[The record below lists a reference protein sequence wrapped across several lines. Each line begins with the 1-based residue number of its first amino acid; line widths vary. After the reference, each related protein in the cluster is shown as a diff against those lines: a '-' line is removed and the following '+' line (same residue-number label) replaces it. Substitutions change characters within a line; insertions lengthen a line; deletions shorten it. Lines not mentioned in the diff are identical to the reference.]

1 MPGKITHFEIMG
13 ADGEKLKEFYANLFE
28 WTIDSNNPMS
38 YGLVS
43 PEAPGIGGGIGATP
57 GGDKYVTVYA
67 AVPDIQASLDKAVSL
82 GATMV
87 MPVTTVM
94 EGVTIAL
101 FTDPEGNIMG
111 LTQDM

>member
-1 MPGKITHFEIMG
+1 M
-13 ADGEKLKEFYANLFE
+13 
-28 WTIDSNNPMS
+28 
-38 YGLVS
+38 
-43 PEAPGIGGGIGATP
+43 
-57 GGDKYVTVYA
+57 YA